1 MRLLSEKS
9 FGWTEEGN
17 QDEGAEKT
25 ATLLQVKGQPF
36 HICSAEAAATRA
48 SGLAVT
54 HDPTHHDHHQ
64 ENPVNRR
71 ILGVSEIMRY
81 LNTRALFSVR
91 SDLYTYTPA

>member
-17 QDEGAEKT
+17 QDEGAEKA

-36 HICSAEAAATRA
+36 HVCSAEAAATQA
-48 SGLAVT
+48 SGLEVT
-54 HDPTHHDHHQ
+54 PDPTHHDHHQ
-64 ENPVNRR
+64 ENPVNPR

-81 LNTRALFSVR
+81 LNTRALFS
-91 SDLYTYTPA
+91 